1 MKKEMKSRNNGK
13 EASIKEGFWKL
24 YKIIST
30 LRGPDGCPWDRLQT
44 KETLRMYLLEEA
56 YEVLDAI
63 ERQDV
68 NELCKELGDL
78 LFHIVF
84 ISKVS
89 EEDNEFTL
97 EEVLKN
103 ISEKMIRRHPHVFG
117 NKKVDGPEEVIE
129 NWYKIKRKEEGKKD
143 PFSGIPSSLP
153 ALLWAHRIA
162 ERGKSAGI
170 FDMDVKETMEHIRK
184 DLSTLNGLILKK
196 ERDHEKISELI
207 GRLLFYLSF
216 LSKALGLNSESILR
230 EMNRKVAFQI
240 QKGFNT
246 KH

>member
-1 MKKEMKSRNNGK
+1 MKGRNHNK
-13 EASIKEGFWKL
+13 EASIKEGFWTL
-24 YKIIST
+24 YGIVST
-30 LRGPDGCPWDRLQT
+30 LRSPKGCPWDRLQT

-78 LFHIVF
+78 LFHIIF

-89 EEDNEFTL
+89 EENNEFTL
-97 EEVLKN
+97 EDVLRN
-103 ISEKMIRRHPHVFG
+103 IAEKMIRRHPHVFG
-117 NKKVDGPEEVIE
+117 NKKVRGPEEVID
-129 NWYKIKRKEEGKKD
+129 NWHKIKRKEKGKKD

-170 FDMDVKETMEHIRK
+170 FDLGVKEIMEHIRK
-184 DLSTLNGLILKK
+184 DLGALNGLILEE
-196 ERDHEKISELI
+196 ERDDEKIAELI
-207 GRLLFYLSF
+207 GRLLFYLS
-216 LSKALGLNSESILR
+216 S
-230 EMNRKVAFQI
+230 FQ
-240 QKGFNT
+240 KPWD
-246 KH
+246 